1 MGKNNRQRR
10 AAKARTRSRQRQH
23 HGASGPGSSTW
34 SQPTYGTP
42 GDRFIAAVYAQQ
54 SGDDGTA
61 RRAVGA
67 LAGETPSAVASEVA
81 GLLEQQVSHSWRHGW
96 QPVDL
101 DRAAQRELDKAGA
114 ALIRWVIASEA
125 ASYQHL
131 GARVAPAWMG
141 QLETIGANR
150 TWDQRR
156 PYLLQIDAAWVAVL
170 FTAVRAMSF
179 LIRLPVLAR
188 LTEPPSDWREGTT
201 ASRGSLP
208 GHVLDKVRALLAK
221 AESTAFD
228 AEAEA
233 FTAKAQELMARH
245 RIDRAVLDARG
256 QDRGEEPVGVR
267 IGVDDP
273 YADAKAGLLAIV
285 ADANGCHAVWSKA
298 MGFSTVFGF
307 PGDLDAVEE
316 LFTSLLV
323 QATAALQ
330 REGPKH
336 DRSGRS
342 RTTRFRRSFLVA
354 FAARIGQRLR
364 ETVDA
369 TVEAVSTETGTAL
382 VPILAAR
389 DTAASAAAAAAFP
402 EMTSFAPSATDGEGW
417 YAGTLFGDQAD
428 LALGP
433 ELVRRSA

>member
-1 MGKNNRQRR
+1 
-10 AAKARTRSRQRQH
+10 
-23 HGASGPGSSTW
+23 
-34 SQPTYGTP
+34 
-42 GDRFIAAVYAQQ
+42 
-54 SGDDGTA
+54 
-61 RRAVGA
+61 
-67 LAGETPSAVASEVA
+67 
-81 GLLEQQVSHSWRHGW
+81 
-96 QPVDL
+96 
-101 DRAAQRELDKAGA
+101 
-114 ALIRWVIASEA
+114 
-125 ASYQHL
+125 
-131 GARVAPAWMG
+131 
-141 QLETIGANR
+141 
-150 TWDQRR
+150 
-156 PYLLQIDAAWVAVL
+156 
-170 FTAVRAMSF
+170 
-179 LIRLPVLAR
+179 
-188 LTEPPSDWREGTT
+188 
-201 ASRGSLP
+201 
-208 GHVLDKVRALLAK
+208 VLDKVRALLAK
-221 AESTAFD
+221 AESTTFD

-256 QDRGEEPVGVR
+256 HDRGEEPVGAR

-285 ADANGCHAVWSKA
+285 ADANGCRAVWSKA
-298 MGFSTVFGF
+298 LGFSTVFGF
-307 PGDLDAVEE
+307 PGDLDAVAE

-336 DRSGRS
+336 DGSGRS

-369 TVEAVSTETGTAL
+369 TVEAASTETGTAL

-389 DTAASAAAAAAFP
+389 DDAARAAAAAAFP
-402 EMTSFAPSATDGEGW
+402 EMTSFAPSATDREGW

-433 ELVRRSA
+433 ELARRSA